1 MKSKVLLILFSMS
14 LLALVVS
21 CGAGAYHKGRYL
33 LDKGMYD
40 DAVKQFQRAQE
51 ANPHNVKY
59 KTALV
64 RAKLTAAQQHFDK
77 GKMAMA
83 HGDLTHAAMELEKT
97 LQLDPGNQ
105 YARDTLQKVIDTASE
120 KEQAQRDAAKMSLEQ
135 MKRQAEKDTGVPQL
149 DPKSNIP
156 IVLKFKDT
164 PLKTILDAVSKASG
178 INFLYDDKVDQNKRV
193 TVDFAKVDLA
203 QVLDYLM
210 LQTKNFYKVLDPHSL
225 IIVPDTKQ
233 KRDEYQDEVI
243 RTFYLSNANAKD
255 IFQLVRSILQV
266 RKMAMNQELN
276 SITIEDTPENV
287 AIAQRIIENNDKSKG
302 EVLVDVEIL
311 EVDSN
316 LTRDLGINLL
326 SNKGTFTIGP
336 GHNITTSTTT
346 DSGGTT
352 TSTSTNIGFGGPVP
366 INELGRTLG
375 HDMWIWPVP
384 NLIVNL
390 LLQSG
395 DTQVLAKPQL
405 RVMEGQKAVVHI
417 GQRIP
422 VPTSNQYLG
431 STGTSTTYTP
441 ITSYTYQD
449 VGVKI
454 EVEPKVHHNRE
465 VTLKLKTEVSSV
477 AGYVTQSDN
486 SLSSPQPILGTRDA
500 QTTIRLEDG
509 ETSLLAGLIQTDD
522 KKNITGLPGI
532 SEIPILRRLF
542 SYNHTDKTSTDV
554 VMLITPHIIRM
565 PNITEQNLEPL
576 YVGTA
581 DKPSMGGSQPS
592 PFASGPAVA
601 PPPSAGSQSNE
612 AEAGGSSDK
621 SKEENNQSQAN
632 PQAGRLLV
640 SPTSIQATVG
650 QPVIVNLVLIGAKE
664 LKGMQ
669 MDLNFPND
677 VLDFQGANE
686 GTFFRMGGGQASFS
700 GQEAQPGVV
709 GLNMARGD
717 NSGAS
722 GSGLIAR
729 IRFVAKKAGNG
740 RIEVSGAQA
749 TGVGG
754 QPVTMPSAFAT
765 VTVNP
770 APTPKPGNGAK
781 TGG

>member
-1 MKSKVLLILFSMS
+1 MFSMS
-14 LLALVVS
+14 LLALVAS

-40 DAVKQFQRAQE
+40 DAVKQFQQAE
-51 ANPHNVKY
+51 KASPHNVKY

-64 RAKLTAAQQHFDK
+64 RAKLTASQKHFDK

-83 HGDLTHAAMELEKT
+83 HGDLDQAAVELDKT

-105 YARDTLQKVIDTASE
+105 YARDTLQKVIETASE
-120 KEQAQRDAAKMSLEQ
+120 KEQEQHSTARMSLEQ
-135 MKRQAEKDTGVPQL
+135 MKRKAEKNTGVPQL
-149 DPKSNIP
+149 DPASNIP

-164 PLKTILDAVSKASG
+164 PLKTILDAISKASG

-225 IIVPDTKQ
+225 IVVPDTKQ

-287 AIAQRIIENNDKSKG
+287 AVAQRIIENNDKSKG
-302 EVLVDVEIL
+302 EVLVDVELL

-316 LTRDLGINLL
+316 LTRNLGINLDT
-326 SNKGTFTIGP
+326 NTFTIGP
-336 GHNITTSTTT
+336 GHNVVTTT
-346 DSGGTT
+346 DSTNNT
-352 TSTSTNIGFGGPVP
+352 TSTSIGPGAP
-366 INELGRTLG
+366 IHLNELGRTLS
-375 HDMWIWPVP
+375 HNLWIAPVP

-390 LLQSG
+390 LLSNS

-405 RVMEGQKAVVHI
+405 RVMEGQKASVHI

-454 EVEPKVHHNRE
+454 EIEPKVHHNRE
-465 VTLKLKTEVSSV
+465 VTLKMKTEVSSI
-477 AGYVTQSDN
+477 AGYAPQTSG
-486 SLSSPQPILGTRDA
+486 SLTSPQPILGTRDA

-509 ETSLLAGLIQTDD
+509 ETSLLAGLIQKDD
-522 KKNITGLPGI
+522 KKTLSGLPGI
-532 SEIPILRRLF
+532 SEIPFLRRLF
-542 SYNHTDKTSTDV
+542 SSTETKNDSTDV
-554 VMLITPHIIRM
+554 VMLVTPHIIRM

-581 DKPSMGGSQPS
+581 NNPSVGGSQPS
-592 PFASGPAVA
+592 PFAAGPAVA
-601 PPPSAGSQSNE
+601 PPSSGTPKNTVE
-612 AEAGGSSDK
+612 AEPGSSTGDQSK
-621 SKEENNQSQAN
+621 SDEGNDTQKPGAT

-669 MDLNFPND
+669 MSLNFPD
-677 VLDFQGANE
+677 GVLKFQGADE
-686 GTFFRMGGGQASFS
+686 GTFFRMGGVNSNFS
-700 GQEAQPGVV
+700 GQEAQPGTV
-709 GLNMARGD
+709 GLNMARTD

-722 GSGLIAR
+722 GSGLVAR
-729 IRFVAKKAGNG
+729 IRFVAEKAGTG
-740 RIEVSGAQA
+740 KIEIAGAQA
-749 TGVGG
+749 TGVGD
-754 QPVTMPSAFAT
+754 QPVPMPPAFAT
-765 VTVNP
+765 VTVSAAPP
-770 APTPKPGNGAK
+770 APGGGGAK